1 MNYKETVEFL
11 YTKLPYFT
19 RDGKSAI
26 KKDLN
31 NTIKLCEVLNNPHLS
46 FKTIHIAG
54 TNGKGSVSNMLS
66 AVLQNNGYKTGL
78 YTSPHLKD
86 FRERIRIDGEMIT
99 EDYVVDFVERIKPYI
114 ETIQPSFFE
123 ITVAL
128 CFDYFAHNKLDVAII
143 ETGLG
148 GRLDSTN
155 IISPLLS
162 IITNIGFDHMD
173 LLGNTLPLIAF
184 EKAGIIKN
192 NTPVLIGETVPET
205 KPVFLQKAMEQNA
218 EIYFAEDDI
227 NPHSIDGIF
236 DLNGDYQVKNRN
248 TVFKSLEILSQ
259 LGFVINS
266 NKTLEA
272 LQNVK
277 SLTGFR
283 GRWDVLSQDPKII
296 ADTGHNIDGIKFII
310 NQLKSETYHQLHM
323 VIGMV
328 KDKDRTAIL
337 NLLPKEAKYYFCCP
351 NIPRGLES
359 QLLEQE
365 AKELGL
371 NGHSYPSVEAALNS
385 AKNKA
390 QNTDLIFIGGSTFVV
405 AEII

>member
-26 KKDLN
+26 KKDLT

-66 AVLQNNGYKTGL
+66 AVLQKNGYKTGL

-99 EDYVVDFVERIKPYI
+99 EEYVVDFVERIKPHI

-128 CFDYFAHNKLDVAII
+128 CFDYFAHNKLDIAII

-192 NTPVLIGETVPET
+192 NTPVVIGETVPET

-227 NPHSIDGIF
+227 NPHSTDGAF

-283 GRWDVLSQDPKII
+283 GRWDILSQEPKII

-390 QNTDLIFIGGSTFVV
+390 QNNDLIFIGGSTFVV

>member
-26 KKDLN
+26 KKDLT

-86 FRERIRIDGEMIT
+86 FRERIRIDGVMIT
-99 EDYVVDFVERIKPYI
+99 EEYVIDFVERIKPHL

-128 CFDYFAHNKLDVAII
+128 CFDYFAQNKLDIAIV

-162 IITNIGFDHMD
+162 IITNIGYDHMD
-173 LLGNTLPLIAF
+173 LLGNTLSLIAY
-184 EKAGIIKN
+184 EKAGIIKQY
-192 NTPVLIGETVPET
+192 TPVVIGESIPET
-205 KPVFLQKAMEQNA
+205 KSVFLQKAKEQNA
-218 EIYFAEDDI
+218 DIYFAEEDI
-227 NPHSIDGIF
+227 NPNSSEGSF
-236 DLNGDYQVKNRN
+236 DLTGHYQVKNRN
-248 TVFKSLEILSQ
+248 TVFKSLEILTQ
-259 LGFVINS
+259 LGFKLDL
-266 NKTLEA
+266 NKTMEA

-277 SLTGFR
+277 TLTGFR
-283 GRWDVLSQDPKII
+283 GRWDVINSEPKII
-296 ADTGHNIDGIKFII
+296 ADTGHNIDGIQYII
-310 NQLKSETYHQLHM
+310 NQLKSEKYHQLHM

-337 NLLPKEAKYYFCCP
+337 SLLPKEATYYFCCP
-351 NIPRGLES
+351 NIPRGLEAKV
-359 QLLEQE
+359 LEQE
-365 AKELGL
+365 ANLLGL
-371 NGHSYPSVEAALNS
+371 NGSSYQSVEEALNS
-385 AKNKA
+385 AKSKA
-390 QNTDLIFIGGSTFVV
+390 QNTDLIFVGGSTFVV

>member
-11 YTKLPYFT
+11 YAKLPYFT

-26 KKDLN
+26 KKDLT
-31 NTIKLCEVLNNPHLS
+31 NTIKLCEILNNPHLS
-46 FKTIHIAG
+46 FKSIHVAG

-86 FRERIRIDGEMIT
+86 FRERVRIDGEMIT
-99 EDYVVDFVERIKPYI
+99 EEYVVDFVERIKPHI

-128 CFDYFAHNKLDVAII
+128 CFDYFAHNKLDIAII

-184 EKAGIIKN
+184 EKAGIIKQ
-192 NTPVLIGETVPET
+192 NTPVVIGETVPET
-205 KPVFLQKAMEQNA
+205 KPVFLQKAKEQNA
-218 EIYFAEDDI
+218 KLYFAEDEI
-227 NPHSIDGIF
+227 NPHSLDGTF

-259 LGFVINS
+259 LGFHFDPI
-266 NKTLEA
+266 KTKEA

-277 SLTGFR
+277 TLTGFR
-283 GRWDVLSQDPKII
+283 GRWDVLSQEPKII
-296 ADTGHNIDGIKFII
+296 ADTGHNFDGIKLII
-310 NQLKSETYHQLHM
+310 NQLKSENYHQLHM

-328 KDKDRTAIL
+328 KDKDRTPIF
-337 NLLPKEAKYYFCCP
+337 NLLPKEAIYYFCCP

>member
-26 KKDLN
+26 KKDLT

-86 FRERIRIDGEMIT
+86 FRERIRVDGEMIT
-99 EDYVVDFVERIKPYI
+99 EEYVVDFVERIKPHI

-184 EKAGIIKN
+184 EKAGIIKK
-192 NTPVLIGETVPET
+192 NTPVVIGETVPET
-205 KPVFLQKAMEQNA
+205 KSVFLQKAMEQNA

-227 NPHSIDGIF
+227 NPYNIDGAF

-277 SLTGFR
+277 TLTGFR
-283 GRWDVLSQDPKII
+283 GRWDILSQEPKII

-310 NQLKSETYHQLHM
+310 NQLKSETYNQLHM

-328 KDKDRTAIL
+328 KDKDRKAIL
-337 NLLPKEAKYYFCCP
+337 ELLPKEAKYYFCCP
-351 NIPRGLES
+351 NIPRGFES

-365 AKELGL
+365 ARELGL
-371 NGHSYPSVEAALNS
+371 NGYSYPSVEAALKS

>member
-1 MNYKETVEFL
+1 MNYKETVEYL

-26 KKDLN
+26 KKDLT
-31 NTIKLCEVLNNPHLS
+31 NTIKLCEVLNNPHHS
-46 FKTIHIAG
+46 FKSIHIAG

-66 AVLQNNGYKTGL
+66 AILQNNGYKTGL

-99 EDYVVDFVERIKPYI
+99 EEYVVDFVERIKPHI
-114 ETIQPSFFE
+114 DVIQPSFFE

-128 CFDYFAHNKLDVAII
+128 CFDYFAQNKLDIAII

-155 IISPLLS
+155 IISPILS

-173 LLGNTLPLIAF
+173 LLGNTLPLIAY
-184 EKAGIIKN
+184 EKAGIIKQ
-192 NTPVLIGETVPET
+192 NTPVVIGETVVET
-205 KPVFLQKAMEQNA
+205 KTVFLQKAKEQNA
-218 EIYFAEDDI
+218 EIYFAEDTI
-227 NPHSIDGIF
+227 NPSSIDGTF
-236 DLNGDYQVKNRN
+236 DLNGDYQFKNRN
-248 TVFKSLEILSQ
+248 TVFKSIETLKH
-259 LGFVINS
+259 LGFNIDT
-266 NKTLEA
+266 NKTMEA

-277 SLTGFR
+277 KLTGFR
-283 GRWDVLSQDPKII
+283 GRWDMLSDEPKII
-296 ADTGHNIDGIKFII
+296 ADTGHNIDGINFII
-310 NQLKSETYHQLHM
+310 NQLNKETYTQLHM

-328 KDKDRTAIL
+328 KDKDRSAIL
-337 NLLPKEAKYYFCCP
+337 NLLPKDAIYYFCCP
-351 NIPRGLES
+351 NIPRGLDSEI
-359 QLLEQE
+359 LEQE
-365 AKELGL
+365 AKLLGL
-371 NGHSYPSVEAALNS
+371 NGHSYPSVKTALNS

-390 QNTDLIFIGGSTFVV
+390 HKTDLIFIGGSTFVV

>member
-11 YTKLPYFT
+11 YSKLPYFT
-19 RDGKSAI
+19 REGKSAI
-26 KKDLN
+26 KKDLT

-99 EDYVVDFVERIKPYI
+99 EEYVVDFVDRIKPHI

-128 CFDYFAHNKLDVAII
+128 CFDYFAQNKLDVAII

-162 IITNIGFDHMD
+162 IITNIGYDHMD
-173 LLGNTLPLIAF
+173 LLGNTLPLIAY

-192 NTPVLIGETVPET
+192 NTPVVIGETIAET
-205 KPVFLQKAMEQNA
+205 KPVFLQKAKQQNA
-218 EIYFAEDDI
+218 EIYFADETL
-227 NPHSIDGIF
+227 NPHSVKGTF

-259 LGFVINS
+259 LGFNFDS
-266 NKTLEA
+266 TKTMEA

-277 SLTGFR
+277 TLTGFK
-283 GRWDVLSQDPKII
+283 GRWEVLNQEPKTI
-296 ADTGHNIDGIKFII
+296 ADTGHNIDGINFIV
-310 NQLKSETYHQLHM
+310 NQLKSEPYHELHM

-337 NLLPKEAKYYFCCP
+337 KLLPKEAIYYFCCP
-351 NIPRGLES
+351 NIPRGLDAKT
-359 QLLEQE
+359 LEQE

-371 NGHSYPSVEAALNS
+371 NGTSHPSVEAALNS

>member
-1 MNYKETVEFL
+1 
-11 YTKLPYFT
+11 
-19 RDGKSAI
+19 
-26 KKDLN
+26 
-31 NTIKLCEVLNNPHLS
+31 
-46 FKTIHIAG
+46 
-54 TNGKGSVSNMLS
+54 
-66 AVLQNNGYKTGL
+66 
-78 YTSPHLKD
+78 
-86 FRERIRIDGEMIT
+86 
-99 EDYVVDFVERIKPYI
+99 
-114 ETIQPSFFE
+114 
-123 ITVAL
+123 
-128 CFDYFAHNKLDVAII
+128 
-143 ETGLG
+143 
-148 GRLDSTN
+148 
-155 IISPLLS
+155 
-162 IITNIGFDHMD
+162 
-173 LLGNTLPLIAF
+173 LGNTLPLIAF

-192 NTPVLIGETVPET
+192 NTPVVIGETVPET

-218 EIYFAEDDI
+218 EIYFAENDI
-227 NPHSIDGIF
+227 NPHSLGGTF

-283 GRWDVLSQDPKII
+283 GRWDVLSQEPKII

-310 NQLKSETYHQLHM
+310 NQLKSETYYQLHM

-371 NGHSYPSVEAALNS
+371 NGHSYSSVEAALNS

>member
-26 KKDLN
+26 KKDLT

-46 FKTIHIAG
+46 FRTIHIAG

-99 EDYVVDFVERIKPYI
+99 EEYVVDFVERIKPHI

-128 CFDYFAHNKLDVAII
+128 CFDYFAHNKLDIAII

-192 NTPVLIGETVPET
+192 NTPVVIGETVPET

-227 NPHSIDGIF
+227 NPHSLDGAF

-283 GRWDVLSQDPKII
+283 GRWDVLSQEPKII

-365 AKELGL
+365 ANELGL
-371 NGHSYPSVEAALNS
+371 NGHSYSSVEAALNS

-390 QNTDLIFIGGSTFVV
+390 QNNDLIFIGGSTFVV

>member
-26 KKDLN
+26 KKDLT
-31 NTIKLCEVLNNPHLS
+31 NTLKLCEVLNNPHHS

-86 FRERIRIDGEMIT
+86 FRERIRINGVMIS
-99 EDYVVDFVERIKPYI
+99 EEYVVDFVERIKPHL
-114 ETIQPSFFE
+114 ESIQPSFFE
-123 ITVAL
+123 ITVTL
-128 CFDYFAHNKLDVAII
+128 CFDYFAQNKLDIAII

-148 GRLDSTN
+148 GKLDSTN

-173 LLGNTLPLIAF
+173 LLGNTLSLIAY
-184 EKAGIIKN
+184 EKAGIIKQ
-192 NTPVLIGETVPET
+192 NTPAVIGETVFET
-205 KPVFLQKAMEQNA
+205 KTVFSQKANELNA

-227 NPHSIDGIF
+227 NPLSIEGTY

-259 LGFVINS
+259 LGFYFDPI
-266 NKTLEA
+266 KTKEA

-277 SLTGFR
+277 TLTGFR
-283 GRWDVLSQDPKII
+283 GRWDILSQEPKII

-328 KDKDRTAIL
+328 KDKDRYAIL

-351 NIPRGLES
+351 NIPRGLDS

-371 NGHSYPSVEAALNS
+371 NGNSFPSVDDALTS
-385 AKNKA
+385 AKNTA
-390 QNTDLIFIGGSTFVV
+390 QNNDLIFIGGSTFVV

>member
-26 KKDLN
+26 KKDLT

-86 FRERIRIDGEMIT
+86 FRERIRIDGVMIT
-99 EDYVVDFVERIKPYI
+99 EEYVIDFVERIKPHL

-128 CFDYFAHNKLDVAII
+128 CFDYFAQNKLDIAII

-162 IITNIGFDHMD
+162 IITNIGYDHMD
-173 LLGNTLPLIAF
+173 LLGNTLSLIAY
-184 EKAGIIKN
+184 EKAGIIKQY
-192 NTPVLIGETVPET
+192 TPVVIGESIPET
-205 KPVFLQKAMEQNA
+205 KSVFLQKAKEQNA
-218 EIYFAEDDI
+218 DIYFAEEDI
-227 NPHSIDGIF
+227 NPNCSEGSF
-236 DLNGDYQVKNRN
+236 DLTGHYQVKNRN
-248 TVFKSLEILSQ
+248 TVFKSLEILTQ
-259 LGFVINS
+259 LGFKLDL
-266 NKTLEA
+266 NKTMEA

-277 SLTGFR
+277 TLTGFR
-283 GRWDVLSQDPKII
+283 GRWDVINSEPKII
-296 ADTGHNIDGIKFII
+296 ADTGHNIDGIQYII
-310 NQLKSETYHQLHM
+310 NQLKSEKYHQLHM

-337 NLLPKEAKYYFCCP
+337 SLLPKEATYYFCSP
-351 NIPRGLES
+351 NIPRGLEAKV
-359 QLLEQE
+359 LEQE
-365 AKELGL
+365 ANLLGL
-371 NGHSYPSVEAALNS
+371 NGSSYQSVEEALNS
-385 AKNKA
+385 AKSKA
-390 QNTDLIFIGGSTFVV
+390 QNTDLIFVGGSTFVV